1 MKKAYTFTGLG
12 LGEDGKGGV
21 IDKTCDLT
29 GAHTVL
35 KTGGVQGSHGVK
47 TSNGRNFNF
56 KQFGSGT
63 FRGAKTHITELMVIE
78 PFYLIEEG
86 ETLQKDFGLVNI
98 FNNLTIDEQALC
110 VTPFH
115 YITSQLRE
123 LDRKDKPK
131 GTVGMGA
138 GETKNDSEIHPE
150 LAIRA
155 KDFKSPLLKEKLVAV
170 KTQKLQDLEEII
182 NRVPEFYVAD
192 QEHAQKLLTL
202 LYDEDLINRIVQ
214 TYNTLA
220 SLVKIVD
227 RNYLR
232 TILQQ
237 DGTVVVEGSH
247 GVLADYYY
255 GFSPHTTR
263 LRTLPEFTW
272 DLLNDCDYDGQ
283 VIKLAVHRAYQIR
296 HGAGPMVTESKEWL
310 EKMLPDSSKM
320 NNRWQ
325 GDVRIGPLDLVAM
338 KYALEA
344 CGGASAFDGLA
355 LTWFDQIQTIGQWQV
370 CSSYQ
375 NASDTNFFSE
385 NGNIKIKHLSCPDQ
399 LIRQKQ
405 LTEQLFNCRPNID
418 SYDLTG
424 KSQKE
429 LIKFAAEF
437 LQGNLKVPL
446 KMISFGPTE
455 ADKICL

>member
-1 MKKAYTFTGLG
+1 MKVYTFTDLG
-12 LGEDGKGGV
+12 PGDGGKGGV
-21 IDKTCDLT
+21 IDKVCHLT
-29 GAHTVL
+29 RAHTVL
-35 KTGGVQGSHGVK
+35 KVGGAQGSHGVR
-47 TSNGRNFNF
+47 TSAGQSFNF
-56 KQFGSGT
+56 KQFGCGT
-63 FRGAKTHITELMVIE
+63 FRGAKTHITELMIIE
-78 PFYLIEEG
+78 PFNLIEEG
-86 ETLQKDFGLVNI
+86 RALQQDFCLVDI
-98 FNNLTIDEQALC
+98 FNDLTIDEQALC
-110 VTPFH
+110 ITPFH
-115 YITSQLRE
+115 YIASQLRE

-131 GTVGMGA
+131 GTIGMGA
-138 GETKNDSEIHPE
+138 GEAKNDSEIYPE

-155 KDFKSPLLKEKLVAV
+155 KDFTSPLLKEKLVAV
-170 KTQKLQDLEEII
+170 KNQKLQDLEEII
-182 NRVPEFYVAD
+182 NRLPEFYLAD
-192 QEHAQKLLTL
+192 QEHAQKLLTML
-202 LYDEDLINRIVQ
+202 NDEELIDHIVQ
-214 TYNTLA
+214 TYQKLA

-237 DGTVVVEGSH
+237 DGTVVVESSH
-247 GVLADYYY
+247 GALTDYYY
-255 GFSPHTTR
+255 GFSPHTSR

-272 DLLNDCDYDGQ
+272 DLLNECDYDGQ

-310 EKMLPDSSKM
+310 EKMLPGSSKM

-344 CGGASAFDGLA
+344 CGGTSAFDGLA

-375 NASDTNFFSE
+375 NTGDTNFFSE
-385 NGNIKIKHLSCPDQ
+385 TGNIKIKHLSCSDQ

-405 LTEQLFNCRPNID
+405 LTEQLFNCRPNVD
-418 SYDLTG
+418 SYDLSG

-429 LIKFAAEF
+429 LIQFTAKFLFE
-437 LQGNLKVPL
+437 NLKVPL